1 MYLLQEVH
9 LVQAMID
16 AQNRGVDVTV
26 VLDYGDS
33 WWKQYDLD
41 TQRGM
46 ATELLSAGVQVS
58 WFGDTG
64 ENPYAYIHSKV
75 AVKDNASVWIGS
87 GNWRSS
93 RYPLRA
99 MLETETGA

>member
-1 MYLLQEVH
+1 MYLLHEVH
-9 LVQAMID
+9 LVEAMIA
-16 AQNRGVDVTV
+16 AQNRGVNVTV

-46 ATELLSAGVQVS
+46 ATELLAAGVDVH

-75 AVKDNASVWIGS
+75 AVKDGESV
-87 GNWRSS
+87 
-93 RYPLRA
+93 
-99 MLETETGA
+99 